1 VEEKLYVLMGDN
13 SKANKGKVRKTVSGT
28 KAGIKGSS
36 ISGLSGTLGGTL
48 TSILEVFSVS
58 ILIALLCEVVK
69 RYWGKRRTHRKS
81 M

>member
-1 VEEKLYVLMGDN
+1 MLMGDQV
-13 SKANKGKVRKTVSGT
+13 KGKARKTTKETASSG
-28 KAGIKGSS
+28 KRSS
-36 ISGLSGTLGGTL
+36 ISGLSGTLGGTM

-58 ILIALLCEVVK
+58 IVIAIFCEAVK

>member
-1 VEEKLYVLMGDN
+1 MGDN
-13 SKANKGKVRKTVSGT
+13 SKVGKGKGRKTTSAT

-69 RYWGKRRTHRKS
+69 RYWGKRRIHRKS

>member
-1 VEEKLYVLMGDN
+1 MGDN
-13 SKANKGKVRKTVSGT
+13 SKANKGKVRKAVSGT
-28 KAGIKGSS
+28 KAGTKRSS

>member
-1 VEEKLYVLMGDN
+1 VLMGDN
-13 SKANKGKVRKTVSGT
+13 SKAGKGKVRKTTSGAR
-28 KAGIKGSS
+28 AGIKGSS

-48 TSILEVFSVS
+48 TSALEVFSVS